1 MFRIKGIE
9 GKWLLMR
16 KNTLAELYE
25 EVIQKENKLNEG
37 KIRSIDRLLEEEYPH
52 LFINK
57 RENKEE
63 MEILEVLELD

>member
-1 MFRIKGIE
+1 
-9 GKWLLMR
+9 MR

-63 MEILEVLELD
+63 IEILEVLELD